1 MKALNAFVPLQT
13 GSSRSPIRVVVVTA
27 LLAGVMAGPAALLSG
42 TFHSPGAASKAAAS
56 TVRAVASQA
65 PPGSAA
71 AAPAP
76 FASTWLRVHPQAE
89 LEIDG
94 QADILVDVDTHQIL
108 WQRASHEQRAP
119 ASLTKLITAMVAADL
134 APLDSSVTAS
144 QSTDMDAAR
153 KVEPASTVMG
163 LTAGEKLT
171 VRELMYGLFLRSGN
185 DAAETLASGIVG
197 RDRFVQL
204 MNDKAA
210 ELHMSE
216 SHFTTPAGLDDPG
229 MKSSAYDLAI
239 AAATISTRYPD
250 LLAISGTA
258 AIKISQTATHKEF
271 DLVNYNKMVIPGTQY
286 TYSGAT
292 GMKTA
297 FTDDAGPCMVATA
310 ARGGRHLVAV
320 IMHSGNFFAD
330 ATTLFDYGFG
340 RLAKKPRSEE

>member
-1 MKALNAFVPLQT
+1 M
-13 GSSRSPIRVVVVTA
+13 VVTA
-27 LLAGVMAGPAALLSG
+27 LLASLLAGVMVGPAVLLSR
-42 TFHSPGAASKAAAS
+42 TFHAPGAARKAAAS
-56 TVRAVASQA
+56 TLPAIASQA
-65 PPGSAA
+65 PPGSAP

-76 FASTWLRVHPQAE
+76 FTSQWLRVHPQPE
-89 LEIDG
+89 LEIHG

-108 WQRASHEQRAP
+108 WQRAPHEQRAP

-185 DAAETLASGIVG
+185 DAAETLASGIVS

-210 ELHMSE
+210 ELHMSD
-216 SHFTTPAGLDDPG
+216 SHFTAPAGLDDPG
-229 MKSSAYDLAI
+229 MKTSAYDLAI
-239 AAATISTRYPD
+239 AAATITTHYPD
-250 LLAISGTA
+250 LLVISGTA

-271 DLVNYNKMVIPGTQY
+271 DMVNYNKMVIPGNQY
-286 TYSGAT
+286 TYIGAT

-320 IMHSGNFFAD
+320 IMHSDNFFAD
-330 ATTLFDYGFG
+330 ATTLFDYAFNQ
-340 RLAKKPRSEE
+340 RDKRTRREE